1 MTSFRDDPR
10 RQSLLKMIA
19 CLLNKDQNDAQV
31 TTFVNSVVSELW
43 TSKEDHDRRKESV
56 ELISWVA
63 PPEILLMSVGES
75 NDFTNTCTRIRTC
88 STSP

>member
-1 MTSFRDDPR
+1 
-10 RQSLLKMIA
+10 MIA

-75 NDFTNTCTRIRTC
+75 TGFTNTCTRIRTC

>member
-1 MTSFRDDPR
+1 MTSSRDDPR

-19 CLLNKDQNDAQV
+19 CVINKDQNDAQV
-31 TTFVNSVVSELW
+31 TTFVNSFVSELW
-43 TSKEDHDRRKESV
+43 TSKEDHDRRKESL

-63 PPEILLMSVGES
+63 PLEILLMSVGES
-75 NDFTNTCTRIRTC
+75 TGFANSCTWVRNC